1 MYKYVR
7 PEDLTEVERELDKAL
22 DRLVESREIL
32 QELYD
37 QGEEKLDNMP
47 ESAEGSDE
55 LEHLSD
61 RLGSIEDAIGYIDA
75 AETRVDDAIP
85 EVRA

>member
-7 PEDLTEVERELDKAL
+7 PEDQTEVQRELDKAL

-37 QGEEKLDNMP
+37 PGEEKLDNMP

-61 RLGSIEDAIGYIDA
+61 RLGSIEDAIGYIGA

>member
-1 MYKYVR
+1 MYKYLR
-7 PEDLTEVERELDKAL
+7 PEDQTEVQRELDKAWDML
-22 DRLVESREIL
+22 IQSREIL

-37 QGEEKLDNMP
+37 QGEERLDNMP

-61 RLGSIEDAIGYIDA
+61 RLGSIEDAISYIEA
-75 AETRVDDAIP
+75 AESRVDDAIP
-85 EVRA
+85 EVKQ